1 MRRPRS
7 CRFDTSRAAS
17 VDYRR
22 YDRIGVGE
30 IMPGGWRGGH
40 RGHVAPRALLAL
52 VMAPVWLALAI
63 AVLLIAHPN
72 ASAHALRSALPLSP
86 TNTPAAVPTDTPPV
100 ATATPAA
107 APTDTP
113 AGVSDTPT
121 DTPLPTDNSGGDT
134 GANQSGGSSAP
145 QPTKVNFAQPTV
157 GLSANSAQANTTGG
171 VTSSGLLIAALMS
184 CGVMILGVIIA
195 GIALSMLLRGGYGP
209 FLRALLPFSKRRWK
223 KRRQRENAGNGRD
236 DGSREP
242 YGYDDSREW
251 DAHDGRDARRAD
263 NRPAGGAT
271 TRRRDGGVPTRGTPR
286 SPHSARG
293 RR

>member
-1 MRRPRS
+1 M
-7 CRFDTSRAAS
+7 A
-17 VDYRR
+17 
-22 YDRIGVGE
+22 
-30 IMPGGWRGGH
+30 GGWRGGH
-40 RGHVAPRALLAL
+40 CGHAARRTLLAL
-52 VMAPVWLALAI
+52 VMAPVWLALAV
-63 AVLLIAHPN
+63 AVLLIAHPG
-72 ASAHALRSALPLSP
+72 ASAAALRPALPL
-86 TNTPAAVPTDTPPV
+86 TATDTPAVAPTDTPPV

-113 AGVSDTPT
+113 AVVTDTPT
-121 DTPLPTDNSGGDT
+121 DTPLPTDNSGGNT
-134 GANQSGGSSAP
+134 GANQSGASSAP

-157 GLSANSAQANTTGG
+157 GLSANSAQANATGG

-184 CGVMILGVIIA
+184 CGVMILGVVIA

-223 KRRQRENAGNGRD
+223 KRQQREHAENGGDGSGRD
-236 DGSREP
+236 S

-251 DAHDGRDARRAD
+251 DARDGRDARRPA

-271 TRRRDGGVPTRGTPR
+271 TRQRDGAAATRGAPR
-286 SPHSARG
+286 STHSARG